1 MERPLS
7 ASQFDSASV
16 ISVLRNLKIDCSSNT
31 QVIVRSGTSVGSDDG
46 KKVLTLTGDKTLDIT
61 TSGVNGLDTGAEA
74 GNTWYYVYL
83 IWNPTTALVNGLL
96 SASATAPTLPSGY
109 TKKRLIG
116 AVRNDGSSNF
126 LRFKQV
132 CNRCYYSDSVPQ
144 RILTGGTATSFT
156 SVSVA
161 SYIPTTVSYEGM
173 FSLGNQG
180 GTGTSFLG
188 YDGTNW
194 LAATNPAPNSGWEVN
209 NIVIPHNSGNVYY
222 YTNTAATIWVFGFVL
237 DL

>member
-16 ISVLRNLKIDCSSNT
+16 ISVLRNLKIDCASNT

-46 KKVLTLTGDKTLDIT
+46 KKVMTLTGDKTLDIT

-74 GNTWYYVYL
+74 GNTWYYIYL

-116 AVRNDGSSNF
+116 AVRNNASSNF
-126 LRFKQV
+126 LPFRQAGRDV
-132 CNRCYYSDSVPQ
+132 YTIGNAV
-144 RILTGGTATSFT
+144 LEGGVSGSMTAVDVT
-156 SVSVA
+156 
-161 SYIPTTVSYEGM
+161 SYIPIAVAAQGM
-173 FSLGNQG
+173 FSYRAG
-180 GTGTSFLG
+180 GSG
-188 YDGTNW
+188 YVMLSWDGP
-194 LAATNPAPNSGWEVN
+194 LIGWWAMASD
-209 NIVIPHNSGNVYY
+209 SGNNVH
-222 YTNTAATIWVFGFVL
+222 NATMIHKEGNVWYQSNSAMYLFVNGFIL